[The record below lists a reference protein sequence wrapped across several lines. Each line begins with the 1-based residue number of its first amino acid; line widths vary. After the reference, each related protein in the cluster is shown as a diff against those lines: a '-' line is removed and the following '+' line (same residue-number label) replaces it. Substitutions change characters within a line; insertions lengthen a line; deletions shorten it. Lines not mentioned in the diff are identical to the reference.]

1 MTIKIRSRFT
11 ASVLFTAEAE
21 SLKRALV
28 AAVEVG
34 ADLRG
39 ADLRGADLRDANL
52 RGADLRGAD
61 LGGADLRDANLR
73 GANLGGAD
81 LGGANL
87 RGADLRG
94 ADLRG
99 ADLGGADL
107 GDADLWGADLGG
119 AKIHGELRLKAV
131 LQIGLIDDWPVLVCS
146 TDAGIRLRVGCHF
159 FTLDDAEAYWRD
171 KPDRRA
177 LHYLAAEGW
186 KALVRLAGWE

>member
-1 MTIKIRSRFT
+1 MPSADDVTDAYCRRQVSRLRL
-11 ASVLFTAEAE
+11 VLTDDAG
-21 SLKRALV
+21 RLV
-28 AAVEVG
+28 PSDCWAG
-34 ADLRG
+34 IDISG
-39 ADLRGADLRDANL
+39 MD
-52 RGADLRGAD
+52 
-61 LGGADLRDANLR
+61 
-73 GANLGGAD
+73 
-81 LGGANL
+81 L

>member
-61 LGGADLRDANLR
+61 LGGA
-73 GANLGGAD
+73 
-81 LGGANL
+81 
-87 RGADLRG
+87 
-94 ADLRG
+94 
-99 ADLGGADL
+99 
-107 GDADLWGADLGG
+107 
-119 AKIHGELRLKAV
+119 KIHGELRLKAV

-171 KPDRRA
+171 KPNHRA